1 MITYVVFFNITLPKF
16 MLVYQKKID
25 SEVYLFLN
33 LKLEY
38 FCEYKLFY
46 TVNRSPMS
54 LKQRTVDKIQFV
66 KYYVSLFC
74 SKTEGRPKRQELKN

>member
-54 LKQRTVDKIQFV
+54 MISEGNKN
-66 KYYVSLFC
+66 
-74 SKTEGRPKRQELKN
+74 SKKSRDTAPFI